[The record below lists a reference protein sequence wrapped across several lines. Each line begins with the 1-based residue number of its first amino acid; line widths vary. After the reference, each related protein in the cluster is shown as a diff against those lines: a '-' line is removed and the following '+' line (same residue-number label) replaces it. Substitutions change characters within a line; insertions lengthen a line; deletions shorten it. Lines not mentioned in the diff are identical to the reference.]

1 MKSTKAASRYAKAL
15 LELAM
20 DQGVQDKVAA
30 DMAYVSKIY
39 LEEKDFVN
47 LLNSP
52 IVKADKKIS
61 IFKTL
66 FVDFDNLTT
75 MLVKTTS

>member
-20 DQGVQDKVAA
+20 DQGVQDKISA

-47 LLNSP
+47 LLKQNRLLY
-52 IVKADKKIS
+52 
-61 IFKTL
+61 F
-66 FVDFDNLTT
+66 
-75 MLVKTTS
+75 